1 MRESQTPF
9 AQASEEEL
17 QDWRE
22 RALLVESEVGAAIIG
37 QQALI
42 RLLNVAVFAR
52 GHVLL
57 EGDVGVGKTTLL
69 RAFARAVGGDFER
82 VEGTIDMMPGDL
94 VYHTYVDADGKP
106 RIEPGPLL
114 RHGERLTTFF
124 FNEINRARPQVQS
137 LLLRAMAERTVSA
150 FNREYRFPVMLVFAD
165 RNRVEREETFE
176 LASAARDRFM
186 LELRMPTPV
195 DFATRRSL
203 VFDPAFHD
211 VDELL
216 QRVAPEILPWPEMN
230 RIGAA
235 IQRSVRA
242 SETLERYVI
251 DLWDATQ
258 APQKIGVRLD
268 GVDMDNLILAGAS
281 PRGLMSLT
289 RAARVVAWLA
299 GRSYLM
305 PDDIRAI
312 VPFVLGHRIFFTPVY
327 ELRRTQIV
335 DALIQQILDR
345 VPTPR

>member
-1 MRESQTPF
+1 
-9 AQASEEEL
+9 
-17 QDWRE
+17 
-22 RALLVESEVGAAIIG
+22 
-37 QQALI
+37 
-42 RLLNVAVFAR
+42 
-52 GHVLL
+52 
-57 EGDVGVGKTTLL
+57 
-69 RAFARAVGGDFER
+69 
-82 VEGTIDMMPGDL
+82 
-94 VYHTYVDADGKP
+94 
-106 RIEPGPLL
+106 
-114 RHGERLTTFF
+114 
-124 FNEINRARPQVQS
+124 
-137 LLLRAMAERTVSA
+137 
-150 FNREYRFPVMLVFAD
+150 
-165 RNRVEREETFE
+165 
-176 LASAARDRFM
+176 M